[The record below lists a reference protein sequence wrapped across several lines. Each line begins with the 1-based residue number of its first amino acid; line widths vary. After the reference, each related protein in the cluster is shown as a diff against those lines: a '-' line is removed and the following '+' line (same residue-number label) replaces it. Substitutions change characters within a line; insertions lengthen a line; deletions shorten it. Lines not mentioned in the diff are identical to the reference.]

1 MNRDKGA
8 PAASNLS
15 PAAAASQDEGRSGFA
30 RRALDRGLRASN
42 QFLYRSIFNLLP
54 AFVETICV
62 VCMMMHRA
70 GMVVGLTAAAVAYSF
85 VGLTM
90 FVMKKRIP
98 ILRRQLRDEG
108 EYFHPIFCFMLHVY
122 VFFVTLYRVF
132 IILYIDTSF
141 CSL

>member
-1 MNRDKGA
+1 LITVFGLHVITVNRGDKA
-8 PAASNLS
+8 AASLS

-62 VCMMMHRA
+62 VCMMIQRA

-108 EYFHPIFCFMLHVY
+108 DQQIPYPY
-122 VFFVTLYRVF
+122 
-132 IILYIDTSF
+132 ILYITLNITYSF
-141 CSL
+141 FTNKSL

>member
-1 MNRDKGA
+1 MIKISLLITCNVCPGPKDKEKTPTGGPAPGA
-8 PAASNLS
+8 
-15 PAAAASQDEGRSGFA
+15 QDEGRSGFA

-54 AFVETICV
+54 AFVETLCV
-62 VCMMMHRA
+62 VCMMIQRA
-70 GMVVGLTAAAVAYSF
+70 GMAVGLTAAAVAYSF

-108 EYFHPIFCFMLHVY
+108 IVKIKTKRKLSRF
-122 VFFVTLYRVF
+122 
-132 IILYIDTSF
+132 
-141 CSL
+141 SLRKK